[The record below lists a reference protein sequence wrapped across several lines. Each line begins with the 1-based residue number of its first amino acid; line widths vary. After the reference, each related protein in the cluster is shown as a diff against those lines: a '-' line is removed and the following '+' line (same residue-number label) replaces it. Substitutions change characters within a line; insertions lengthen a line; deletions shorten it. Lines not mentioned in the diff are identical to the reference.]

1 MAAVVRDSSD
11 AITVQD
17 LDGNIQAWNPAAER
31 LYGYTEQE
39 ALSFNIKQIVP
50 KNSQV
55 DLEQLLRTIRE
66 GKNIDPMELERITK
80 AGDILK
86 IWLVAS
92 ALLDEQG
99 KPFAISTTE
108 RVMAN

>member
-1 MAAVVRDSSD
+1 
-11 AITVQD
+11 QD

-39 ALSFNIKQIVP
+39 ALSLNVKQIVP
-50 KNSQV
+50 NSGQA
-55 DLEQLLRTIRE
+55 DLAKLLQAIQE
-66 GKNIDPMELERITK
+66 GKNIDPIELERVTK